1 MCMLHLP
8 TAEKRCVETNYHLDV
23 TCLPAPVVP
32 AALST
37 TALQGNFLQV
47 YLTRVTGSLQVPK
60 VPWTSLLV
68 PCRHLCVHLADN
80 FVHFAGTV
88 QAGAREILETYCGAP
103 CEAPWRHLAR
113 HVVGGTVQACAY
125 TVLVPRRHLTGTLE
139 APCKSPCKSPC
150 KAP

>member
-1 MCMLHLP
+1 MTHVHAAL
-8 TAEKRCVETNYHLDV
+8 ANSKEKRCVETNYHLDV
-23 TCLPAPVVP
+23 TCLPALVVP

-37 TALQGNFLQV
+37 TALQGTFLQV
-47 YLTRVTGSLQVPK
+47 YLTRVTGSLQAPK

-88 QAGAREILETYCGAP
+88 QGKSWRHIVGHLV
-103 CEAPWRHLAR
+103 RHLAR

>member
-8 TAEKRCVETNYHLDV
+8 TAKRNVALKQIIIWMWPACRRWWCRQL
-23 TCLPAPVVP
+23 CRPLPCRAP
-32 AALST
+32 SCR
-37 TALQGNFLQV
+37 
-47 YLTRVTGSLQVPK
+47 YLTRVTGSLQAPK

-88 QAGAREILETYCGAP
+88 QGKSWRHIVGHLVRHL
-103 CEAPWRHLAR
+103 RHLAR

-125 TVLVPRRHLTGTLE
+125 TVLVPWRHLASHLARHRKGMCLYGTCRLE
-139 APCKSPCKSPC
+139 LK
-150 KAP
+150 